1 MIKHSHHDG
10 KYLKYSLKY
19 RTMKKWFKNHY
30 NSDLFEHPV
39 ESQTNWTMVSI
50 FSSDWDEKT
59 KRATFKYTKWYDKYH
74 F

>member
-10 KYLKYSLKY
+10 KYLKYALKY
-19 RTMKKWFKNHY
+19 RVMKKWFKNHY
-30 NSDLFEHPV
+30 SRDLFEHPV

-50 FSSDWDEKT
+50 FTEGWKEKA
-59 KRATFKYTKWYDKYH
+59 KRKCFKCQKWYDKYH